1 MFCKPITLCLL
12 NSITQTF
19 QVTEG
24 CKFFPQ
30 GMHDYHNERVS
41 QDIYQQTNKYIYIYI
56 WYLIRASMVLEEWAT
71 WLLDNAHKA
80 ENV

>member
-1 MFCKPITLCLL
+1 MICKPIILCLL
-12 NSITQTF
+12 NSITETF

-30 GMHDYHNERVS
+30 GMFATMKEYHKLLINK
-41 QDIYQQTNKYIYIYI
+41 QTNKYIYIYI
-56 WYLIRASMVLEEWAT
+56 WYLIRASMVLDEWST
-71 WLLDNAHKA
+71 WLLDYAHKA